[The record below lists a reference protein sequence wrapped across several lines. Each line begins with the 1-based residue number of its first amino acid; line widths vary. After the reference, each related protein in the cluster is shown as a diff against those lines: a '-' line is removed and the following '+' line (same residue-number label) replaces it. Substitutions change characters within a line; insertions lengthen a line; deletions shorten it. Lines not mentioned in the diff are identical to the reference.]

1 MTKKKYISE
10 KPTRRFC
17 EAKDGPFIQ
26 ENYPKYPTAIIAK
39 WQGLIKKQV
48 DDYVYSHNEEDWAK
62 KDPDVKSQI
71 NRENGKKGGR
81 PRKKP

>member
-1 MTKKKYISE
+1 MTKKNNQE

-17 EAKDGPFIQ
+17 AATDGPIIRRL
-26 ENYPKYPTAIIAK
+26 YATTPTAELAK
-39 WQGLIKKQV
+39 IRGLIKKQV

-71 NRENGKKGGR
+71 NRENGKRGGR